1 MNFGNLNDM
10 KKIIGTIFLV
20 FSVIIL
26 SVAQHE
32 EHHPVSQDSSILD
45 SLVLQDSTK
54 KEIKGII
61 SDFYSQG
68 DSGSVNVAIINVP
81 PLKEKVETQKV
92 EATKEDFLSKEYFT
106 WWRFFL
112 SAIFIIGLY
121 FLLDFLNGILEKYNF
136 LGKFQTRIKT
146 IVKHSL
152 LIYEAFALLILGSA
166 FVLINPIYHGIL
178 AVIILATGFNHIKN
192 YFSGRIVQFD
202 QSVEEGK
209 RLKTLDSQ
217 GVIFKKG
224 RLGLKLRT
232 QKGVQFVNYSN
243 LISDGYTLLSGVEIG
258 GFYELEIK
266 PSEQNDKKDYLTFLR
281 DLFTT
286 TPYLDMSHRPQLEI
300 LNEEAKTI
308 LARVEVKEE
317 SHLQDL
323 VTLIRERNFSCKV
336 IS

>member
-1 MNFGNLNDM
+1 M
-10 KKIIGTIFLV
+10 KKILVTIFLI
-20 FSVIIL
+20 FSVFIL
-26 SVAQHE
+26 GFAQHE
-32 EHHPVSQDSSILD
+32 EENHVPKDSVVID
-45 SLVLQDSTK
+45 SLIPDQTTK
-54 KEIKGII
+54 DEILESIAK
-61 SDFYSQG
+61 FYSQG

-81 PLKEKVETQKV
+81 PPAPKIEPKVV
-92 EATKEDFLSKEYFT
+92 EEPEPSDLFT
-106 WWRFFL
+106 WWKFFL
-112 SAIFIIGLY
+112 GVLFFLGLY
-121 FLLDFLNGILEKYNF
+121 FLLNFFSRLLTKYNF
-136 LGKFQTRIKT
+136 LGKYQGDIKS

-152 LIYEAFALLILGSA
+152 LIYEAVALLILGSG

-178 AVIILATGFNHIKN
+178 AAVILAVGFNHIKN

-202 QSVEEGK
+202 QSIVEGK
-209 RLKTLDSQ
+209 RLRTLDSQ

-243 LISDGYTLLSGVEIG
+243 LISNGYTLLTGVEVG
-258 GFYELEIK
+258 GFYELKIQ
-266 PSEQNDKKDYLTFLR
+266 PNDLEVKIDYLTILR

-286 TPYLDMSHRPQLEI
+286 TPYLDMSHKPQLEKVDD
-300 LNEEAKTI
+300 ESKTI

-323 VTLIRERNFSCKV
+323 VTLIKERNFSCKV